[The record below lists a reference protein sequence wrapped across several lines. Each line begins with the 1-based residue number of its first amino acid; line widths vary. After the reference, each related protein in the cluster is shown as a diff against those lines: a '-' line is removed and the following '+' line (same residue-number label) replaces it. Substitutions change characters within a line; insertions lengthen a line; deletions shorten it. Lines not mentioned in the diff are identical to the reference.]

1 MEEEIS
7 AISTNTRIDKIK
19 NFIIQNRT
27 KIILLFCI
35 LLVLLFVYFFIGEQN
50 KKKKIKISNK
60 YNSIVL
66 LNLDDNKSNIT
77 NGLVEIIDDKDK
89 TYSPLAL
96 YYIIDNKLILDK
108 EKINE
113 LFDTVIVTKKLDFE
127 IKNLIIYKKA
137 LYNADTAD
145 EIKLLNILDPI
156 LKSESVWKSHS
167 LYLIAE
173 YFFEKKEFQKSK
185 EFFNQIINLKNANPD
200 ILLQTQKR
208 LKRDLSD

>member
-66 LNLDDNKSNIT
+66 LNLNDNKSNIT
-77 NGLVEIIDDKDK
+77 NGLVEIIDDNDK

-185 EFFNQIINLKNANPD
+185 EFFNQIINLKNANSD

>member
-66 LNLDDNKSNIT
+66 LNLNDNKSNIT
-77 NGLVEIIDDKDK
+77 NGLVEIIDDNDK

-113 LFDTVIVTKKLDFE
+113 LFDTVIVIKKLDFE

>member
-60 YNSIVL
+60 YNHIVL

-113 LFDTVIVTKKLDFE
+113 LFDTVIVIKKLDFE

>member
-35 LLVLLFVYFFIGEQN
+35 LLVLLFAYFFIGEQN

-66 LNLDDNKSNIT
+66 LNLNDNKSKIT
-77 NGLVEIIDDKDK
+77 NGLVEIIDDNDK

-113 LFDTVIVTKKLDFE
+113 LFDTVLVIKKLDFE

-185 EFFNQIINLKNANPD
+185 EFFNQIINLKNANSD

>member
-66 LNLDDNKSNIT
+66 LNLNDNKANIT
-77 NGLVEIIDDKDK
+77 NGLVEIIDDNDK

-96 YYIIDNKLILDK
+96 
-108 EKINE
+108 
-113 LFDTVIVTKKLDFE
+113 
-127 IKNLIIYKKA
+127 
-137 LYNADTAD
+137 
-145 EIKLLNILDPI
+145 
-156 LKSESVWKSHS
+156 
-167 LYLIAE
+167 
-173 YFFEKKEFQKSK
+173 
-185 EFFNQIINLKNANPD
+185 
-200 ILLQTQKR
+200 
-208 LKRDLSD
+208 

>member
-66 LNLDDNKSNIT
+66 LNLNDNKSNIT
-77 NGLVEIIDDKDK
+77 NGLVEIIDDNDK

-96 YYIIDNKLILDK
+96 YYIIDNKLISDK

-113 LFDTVIVTKKLDFE
+113 LFDTVIVIKKLDFE

>member
-35 LLVLLFVYFFIGEQN
+35 LLVLLFAYFFIGEQN

-77 NGLVEIIDDKDK
+77 NGLVEIIYDKDK

-113 LFDTVIVTKKLDFE
+113 LFDTVLVIKKLDFE

>member
-113 LFDTVIVTKKLDFE
+113 LFDTVLVIKKLDFE

-185 EFFNQIINLKNANPD
+185 EFFNQIINLKNANSD

>member
-35 LLVLLFVYFFIGEQN
+35 LLVLLFAYFFIGEQN

-66 LNLDDNKSNIT
+66 LNLNDNKSNIT
-77 NGLVEIIDDKDK
+77 NGLVEIIDDNDK

-113 LFDTVIVTKKLDFE
+113 LFDTVLVIKKLDFE

-185 EFFNQIINLKNANPD
+185 EFFNQIINLKNANSD

>member
-113 LFDTVIVTKKLDFE
+113 LFDTVIVIKKLDFE

>member
-35 LLVLLFVYFFIGEQN
+35 LLVLLFAYFFIGEQN

-113 LFDTVIVTKKLDFE
+113 LFDTVLVIKKLDFE

-185 EFFNQIINLKNANPD
+185 EFFNQIINLKNANSD

>member
-66 LNLDDNKSNIT
+66 LNLNDNKSNIT
-77 NGLVEIIDDKDK
+77 NGLVEIIDDNDK

-113 LFDTVIVTKKLDFE
+113 LFDTVLVIKKLDFE

-185 EFFNQIINLKNANPD
+185 EFFNQIINLKNANSD

>member
-35 LLVLLFVYFFIGEQN
+35 LLVLLFAYFFIGEQN

-66 LNLDDNKSNIT
+66 LNLNDNKSNIT
-77 NGLVEIIDDKDK
+77 NGLVEIIDDNDK

-113 LFDTVIVTKKLDFE
+113 LFDKVLVIKKLDFE

>member
-35 LLVLLFVYFFIGEQN
+35 LLVLLFAYFFIGEQN

-66 LNLDDNKSNIT
+66 LNLNDNKANIT
-77 NGLVEIIDDKDK
+77 NGLVEIIDDNDK

-113 LFDTVIVTKKLDFE
+113 LFDTVLVIKKLDFE

-185 EFFNQIINLKNANPD
+185 EFFNQIINLKNANSD

>member
-35 LLVLLFVYFFIGEQN
+35 LLVLLFAYFFIGEQN

-66 LNLDDNKSNIT
+66 LNLNDNKSNIT
-77 NGLVEIIDDKDK
+77 NGLVEIIDDNDK

-185 EFFNQIINLKNANPD
+185 EFFNQIINLKNANSD

>member
-35 LLVLLFVYFFIGEQN
+35 LLVLLFAYFFIGEQN

-66 LNLDDNKSNIT
+66 LNLNDNKSNIT
-77 NGLVEIIDDKDK
+77 NGLVEIIDDNDK

>member
-66 LNLDDNKSNIT
+66 LNLNDNKANIT
-77 NGLVEIIDDKDK
+77 NGLVEIIDDNDK

>member
-66 LNLDDNKSNIT
+66 LNLDDNKLNIT

-96 YYIIDNKLILDK
+96 YYIIDNKLISDK

-113 LFDTVIVTKKLDFE
+113 LFDTVIVIKKLDFE

>member
-35 LLVLLFVYFFIGEQN
+35 LLVLLFAYFFIGEQN

-66 LNLDDNKSNIT
+66 LNLNDNKSNIT
-77 NGLVEIIDDKDK
+77 NGLVEIIDDNDK

-113 LFDTVIVTKKLDFE
+113 LFDTVLVIKKLDFE

-173 YFFEKKEFQKSK
+173 YFLKKRVSK
-185 EFFNQIINLKNANPD
+185 I
-200 ILLQTQKR
+200 KR
-208 LKRDLSD
+208 IF

>member
-35 LLVLLFVYFFIGEQN
+35 LLVLLFAYFFIGEQN

-66 LNLDDNKSNIT
+66 LNLNDNKANIT
-77 NGLVEIIDDKDK
+77 NGLVEIIDDNDK

-113 LFDTVIVTKKLDFE
+113 LFDTVLVIKKLDFE

>member
-35 LLVLLFVYFFIGEQN
+35 LLVLLFVYFFIGEKN

-113 LFDTVIVTKKLDFE
+113 LFDTVLVIKKLDFE

>member
-185 EFFNQIINLKNANPD
+185 EFFNQIINLKNANSD

>member
-113 LFDTVIVTKKLDFE
+113 LFDTVIVIKKLDFE

-167 LYLIAE
+167 LYLIGE

>member
-35 LLVLLFVYFFIGEQN
+35 LLVLLFAYFFIGEQN

-66 LNLDDNKSNIT
+66 LNLNDNKSKIT

-113 LFDTVIVTKKLDFE
+113 LFDTVLVIKKLDFE

-185 EFFNQIINLKNANPD
+185 EFFNQIINLKNANSD

>member
-66 LNLDDNKSNIT
+66 LNLNDNKSNIT
-77 NGLVEIIDDKDK
+77 NGLVEIIDDNDK

>member
-113 LFDTVIVTKKLDFE
+113 LFDTVLVIKKLDFE

>member
-35 LLVLLFVYFFIGEQN
+35 LLVLLFAYFFIGEQN

-113 LFDTVIVTKKLDFE
+113 LFDTVLVIKKLDFE

>member
-35 LLVLLFVYFFIGEQN
+35 LLVLLFAYFFIGEQN

-66 LNLDDNKSNIT
+66 LNLNDNKSNIT
-77 NGLVEIIDDKDK
+77 NGLVEIIDDNDK

-113 LFDTVIVTKKLDFE
+113 LFDTVLVIKKLDFE

>member
-35 LLVLLFVYFFIGEQN
+35 LLVLLFAYFFIGEQN

-77 NGLVEIIDDKDK
+77 NGLVEIIDDNDK

-113 LFDTVIVTKKLDFE
+113 LFDTVLAIKKLDFE

-185 EFFNQIINLKNANPD
+185 EFFNQIINLKNANSD

>member
-66 LNLDDNKSNIT
+66 LNLNDNKSNIT
-77 NGLVEIIDDKDK
+77 NGLVEIIDDNDK

-113 LFDTVIVTKKLDFE
+113 LFDTVIVIKKLDFE

-167 LYLIAE
+167 LYVIAE

>member
-35 LLVLLFVYFFIGEQN
+35 LLVLLFVYFFIGEKN

-113 LFDTVIVTKKLDFE
+113 LFDTVLVIKKLDFE

-185 EFFNQIINLKNANPD
+185 EFFNQIINLKNANSD

>member
-35 LLVLLFVYFFIGEQN
+35 LLVLLFAYFFIGEQN

-66 LNLDDNKSNIT
+66 LNLNDNKSNIT

-113 LFDTVIVTKKLDFE
+113 LFDTVLVIKKLDFE

-185 EFFNQIINLKNANPD
+185 EFFNQIINLKNANSD

>member
-60 YNSIVL
+60 YNNIVL

-113 LFDTVIVTKKLDFE
+113 LFDTVLVIKKLDFE

>member
-35 LLVLLFVYFFIGEQN
+35 LLVLLFAYFFIGEQN

-66 LNLDDNKSNIT
+66 LNLNDNKSKIT
-77 NGLVEIIDDKDK
+77 NGLVEIIDDNDK

-113 LFDTVIVTKKLDFE
+113 LFDKVLVIKKLDFE

-173 YFFEKKEFQKSK
+173 YFLKKEFQKSK
-185 EFFNQIINLKNANPD
+185 EFFNQIINLKNANSD

>member
-200 ILLQTQKR
+200 ILLQTKKR

>member
-60 YNSIVL
+60 YNSLVL

>member
-35 LLVLLFVYFFIGEQN
+35 LLVLLFAYFFIGEQN

-66 LNLDDNKSNIT
+66 LNLNDNKSKIT
-77 NGLVEIIDDKDK
+77 NGLVEIIDDNDK

-113 LFDTVIVTKKLDFE
+113 LFDTVLVIKKLDFE

-185 EFFNQIINLKNANPD
+185 EFFYQLINLKNANSD

>member
-66 LNLDDNKSNIT
+66 LNLNDNKSNIT
-77 NGLVEIIDDKDK
+77 NGLVEIIDDNDK

-113 LFDTVIVTKKLDFE
+113 LFDTVIVIKKLDFE

-185 EFFNQIINLKNANPD
+185 EFFNQIINLKNANSD